1 MLEQLHVQ
9 IVHQVPFHQILE
21 QLFVLHVRVERIVVV
36 DKHLVQ
42 IVKLEN
48 IVDLKHQVVQVA
60 LQELIQVHLDLRV
73 VLNV

>member
-1 MLEQLHVQ
+1 
-9 IVHQVPFHQILE
+9 
-21 QLFVLHVRVERIVVV
+21 VERIVVV